1 MKRLLPVLTLS
12 LLLVGCGSVPNG
24 TRWARSEVFFGLS
37 RPNGPAITHAEWQ
50 AFVNDVVTPKF
61 PAGLT
66 IVDGTGQWR
75 NATGRIE
82 HEPSKVLVLFHPPNP
97 VIDAQIDEIRAL
109 YCQRFNQEAVMKVT
123 SSAHVVF

>member
-1 MKRLLPVLTLS
+1 MKKLLPILTLS
-12 LLLVGCGSVPNG
+12 LLLVGCGTAPSG
-24 TRWARSEVFFGLS
+24 SQWSRSEVFFGLS
-37 RPNGPAITHAEWQ
+37 RPNGPAITTAEWQ

-66 IVDGTGQWR
+66 IVDSTGQWR

-82 HEPSKVLVLFHPPNP
+82 HEPSKVLVLLHPANP
-97 VIDAQIDEIRAL
+97 AIDAQIDEIRAL

-123 SSAHVVF
+123 SYAQVAF